1 MTSKRRKLI
10 LNLIGLIAAVAL
22 AVILW
27 LAFQMP
33 QVENPQNTASQLP
46 SATLEFDSEELV
58 FTGSGMLDLMEGV
71 HATDGD
77 GTDLTHQVNAV
88 ITSSG
93 TLTRKT
99 VRYSVYGANG
109 EVVTR
114 ERSLLLQNYTG
125 PSLEVT
131 QPLQFDSAQLPR
143 LIDYLQE
150 EDLLRAVDGYG
161 MEITSQVTCVRESQG
176 GQEYSLTF
184 QIINQFQDSAEQT
197 VTATITGEV
206 RNPSIV
212 LMAEEIQIPVGSE
225 FQPLNYI
232 QSADNGS
239 GSVSVDQIQIDGA
252 VNTNQPGTYRVTYR
266 IYSSDSTARASATLR
281 VIVG

>member
-22 AVILW
+22 AAILW
-27 LAFQMP
+27 LAFQTP
-33 QVENPQNTASQLP
+33 HVENPQNTASQLP

-150 EDLLRAVDGYG
+150 EDLLRAKHL
-161 MEITSQVTCVRESQG
+161 REHLERAVFLQLKQHRHG
-176 GQEYSLTF
+176 PHPQPPAQTGRRPAER
-184 QIINQFQDSAEQT
+184 QD
-197 VTATITGEV
+197 
-206 RNPSIV
+206 NPHR
-212 LMAEEIQIPVGSE
+212 LGKGLPH
-225 FQPLNYI
+225 
-232 QSADNGS
+232 
-239 GSVSVDQIQIDGA
+239 
-252 VNTNQPGTYRVTYR
+252 
-266 IYSSDSTARASATLR
+266 
-281 VIVG
+281 